1 MKTEILKKDLQDLE
15 SLGTYRTLKTVDSP
29 QGREITLEG
38 KRVLNFSSNDYLGLA
53 NDARI
58 KAAALE
64 AVEKYGFG
72 SGASRLVCGNM
83 SPHERLEE
91 ELALF
96 KKTERALLFSSGYM
110 ANTGIIPALMDRRS
124 VVLSDRL
131 NHASIIDGII

>member
-1 MKTEILKKDLQDLE
+1 MDIDFLQKDLRDLE
-15 SLGTYRTLKTVDSP
+15 SLGLRRRLMTINSP

-38 KRVLNFSSNDYLGLA
+38 KRVLNFCSNDYLGLA

-58 KAAALE
+58 KKAALE
-64 AVEKYGFG
+64 ATAEYGLG

-96 KKTERALLFSSGYM
+96 KKTESAL
-110 ANTGIIPALMDRRS
+110 
-124 VVLSDRL
+124 
-131 NHASIIDGII
+131 